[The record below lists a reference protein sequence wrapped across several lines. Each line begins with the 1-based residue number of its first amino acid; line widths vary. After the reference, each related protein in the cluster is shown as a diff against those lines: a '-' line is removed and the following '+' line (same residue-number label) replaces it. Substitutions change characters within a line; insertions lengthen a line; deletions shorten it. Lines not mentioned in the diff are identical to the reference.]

1 MELER
6 VVTALAP
13 GLLRFCIGVT
23 GRVAEGEDLAQEA
36 LAALVR
42 YWRAN
47 GPPDAPAAFA
57 YTVARRQVRRL
68 RWRRWRFSALDGD
81 GAGAD
86 PAPDPECRAAH
97 RERLARALAAMRRLS
112 VRDREALL
120 LAADA
125 DLGYGDA
132 ARVLGVS
139 VSAFKMRVHRARA
152 RLLGEVEG

>member
-1 MELER
+1 MELES
-6 VVTALAP
+6 TLLALA
-13 GLLRFCIGVT
+13 
-23 GRVAEGEDLAQEA
+23 
-36 LAALVR
+36 
-42 YWRAN
+42 
-47 GPPDAPAAFA
+47 
-57 YTVARRQVRRL
+57 RQARRL

-86 PAPDPECRAAH
+86 PAPDPERQAAH

-112 VRDREALL
+112 VPDREALL
-120 LAADA
+120 LAADT

-152 RLLGEVEG
+152 RLLGQVEA